1 MERNVGLFNESFP
14 PVMDG
19 VAVCVENYAR
29 WIQEKV
35 GGVSVVTPRKLNAH
49 YGQYPYEVLDY
60 ASVPVPFRHPYV
72 TGIAQIDPLLR
83 AKLYRRRFKIVHAHS
98 PFSAG
103 LMALQV
109 AKTQHIPLVATF
121 HSKFKDDFREVI
133 PSDMVVD
140 QAIKVVM
147 EFFEHADEVWVP
159 QASVEEVIREYGF
172 KGHVEVVDNGSDLV
186 ADYPDAYFE
195 DARKALGI
203 APEEFVFLFV
213 GQHIWQKNVRLVID
227 ALERI
232 KDLPF
237 RMFFVG
243 TGYAAGEM
251 KELVAQKGLS
261 DKVTFTGM
269 LTEREKV
276 TRYYAA
282 ADLFLFPSLYDNA
295 PLVVREAAALHTP
308 AVMVE
313 GSTAAEILRDG
324 ENGYLV
330 PNELDAF
337 AARLRQLYRD
347 RAEVRRVG
355 LTASRTIVRSWED
368 VVGEV
373 LDRYDAII
381 ARKTRIQA
389 FEIVSNSE
397 KSSMMKSAPAAARS
411 SREAFP

>member
-1 MERNVGLFNESFP
+1 MECNVGLFNESFP

-19 VAVCVENYAR
+19 VAVCVQNYAY
-29 WIQEKV
+29 WLQKKV
-35 GGVSVVTPRKLNAH
+35 GGVSVVTPGKLGAD
-49 YGQYPYEVLDY
+49 YKQYPYEVLDY
-60 ASVPVPFRHPYV
+60 LSVPVPFRHPYV
-72 TGIAQIDPLLR
+72 TGIAQMDPLLL
-83 AKLYRRRFKIVHAHS
+83 AKLRRRHFKIVHAHS

-103 LMALQV
+103 LMGLQV
-109 AKTQHIPLVATF
+109 AKLQKIPLVATF
-121 HSKFKDDFREVI
+121 HSKFKDDFRKVI
-133 PSDMVVD
+133 PSDMVVE
-140 QAIKVVM
+140 QAIKIVM
-147 EFFEHADEVWVP
+147 EFFDHADEVWVP
-159 QASVEEVIREYGF
+159 QASVEEVIHEYGY

-186 ADYPDAYFE
+186 ADYPDSFFE
-195 DARKALGI
+195 DARQVLGI

-213 GQHIWQKNVRLVID
+213 GQHIWQKNVRLVIE
-227 ALERI
+227 ALEKI
-232 KDLPF
+232 NDLPF

-243 TGYAAGEM
+243 TGYAADEM
-251 KELVAQKGLS
+251 KELVREKGLS
-261 DKVTFTGM
+261 EKVTFTGM
-269 LTEREKV
+269 LTEREAV

-347 RAEVRRVG
+347 REQVRRVG

-368 VVGEV
+368 VVDEV
-373 LDRYDAII
+373 LDRYNALI
-381 ARKTRIQA
+381 ARKTQIRPL
-389 FEIVSNSE
+389 
-397 KSSMMKSAPAAARS
+397 K
-411 SREAFP
+411 

>member
-19 VAVCVENYAR
+19 VAVCVENYAH

-35 GGVSVVTPRKLNAH
+35 GGVSVVTPRKLGAD

-60 ASVPVPFRHPYV
+60 VSVPVPFRHPYV

-83 AKLYRRRFKIVHAHS
+83 AKLSRRRFKIVHAHS

-103 LMALQV
+103 LMALHV

-121 HSKFKDDFREVI
+121 HSKFRDDFREVI
-133 PSDMVVD
+133 PSDMLVD
-140 QAIKVVM
+140 QAIKIVM
-147 EFFEHADEVWVP
+147 EFFDRADEVWVP

-172 KGHVEVVDNGSDLV
+172 KGHVEIVDNGSDLV
-186 ADYPDAYFE
+186 ADYPDSFFE
-195 DARKALGI
+195 KARSSLGI

-227 ALERI
+227 ALEQI

-251 KELVAQKGLS
+251 KELVEQKGLS

-269 LTEREKV
+269 LTEREQI
-276 TRYYAA
+276 TCYYAA

-313 GSTAAEILRDG
+313 GSTAATILRDG
-324 ENGYLV
+324 ENGFLV

-337 AARLRQLYRD
+337 AACLRKLYSNRG
-347 RAEVRRVG
+347 EVRRAG
-355 LTASRTIVRSWED
+355 LSASRTIVRSWED

-373 LDRYDAII
+373 LDRYDALI
-381 ARKTRIQA
+381 ARKTRIQP
-389 FEIVSNSE
+389 E
-397 KSSMMKSAPAAARS
+397 KSG
-411 SREAFP
+411 F

>member
-19 VAVCVENYAR
+19 VAVCVENYAH

-35 GGVSVVTPRKLNAH
+35 GGVSVVTPRKLNAN

-109 AKTQHIPLVATF
+109 AKTQRIPLVATF

-140 QAIKVVM
+140 QAIKIVM
-147 EFFEHADEVWVP
+147 EFFDRADEVWVP

-186 ADYPDAYFE
+186 ADYPDTYFE

-227 ALERI
+227 ALEKI

-251 KELVAQKGLS
+251 KDLVAQKGLS

-347 RAEVRRVG
+347 RGQVRRVG
-355 LTASRTIVRSWED
+355 LAASRTIVRSWED

-373 LDRYDAII
+373 LDRYDALI
-381 ARKTRIQA
+381 ARKTRIRPL
-389 FEIVSNSE
+389 
-397 KSSMMKSAPAAARS
+397 K
-411 SREAFP
+411 

>member
-1 MERNVGLFNESFP
+1 MEQNVGLFNESFP

-83 AKLYRRRFKIVHAHS
+83 AKLRRRRFKIVHAHS

-147 EFFEHADEVWVP
+147 EFFDHADEVWVP

-186 ADYPDAYFE
+186 ADYSDAYFE
-195 DARKALGI
+195 DARKALGL

-251 KELVAQKGLS
+251 KDLVDQKGLS

-276 TRYYAA
+276 TCYYAA

-313 GSTAAEILRDG
+313 GSTAAEILQDG

-381 ARKTRIQA
+381 ARKTRIRPL
-389 FEIVSNSE
+389 
-397 KSSMMKSAPAAARS
+397 K
-411 SREAFP
+411 

>member
-19 VAVCVENYAR
+19 VAVCVENYAH

-35 GGVSVVTPRKLNAH
+35 GGVSVVTPRKLNAN

-140 QAIKVVM
+140 QAIKIVM
-147 EFFEHADEVWVP
+147 EFFDRADEVWVP

-186 ADYPDAYFE
+186 ADYPDTYFE

-227 ALERI
+227 ALEKI

-251 KELVAQKGLS
+251 KDLVAQKGLS

-347 RAEVRRVG
+347 RGQVRRVG
-355 LTASRTIVRSWED
+355 LAASRTIVRSWED

-373 LDRYDAII
+373 LDRYDALI
-381 ARKTRIQA
+381 ARKTRIRPL
-389 FEIVSNSE
+389 
-397 KSSMMKSAPAAARS
+397 K
-411 SREAFP
+411 

>member
-19 VAVCVENYAR
+19 VAVCVENYAH

-35 GGVSVVTPRKLNAH
+35 GGVSVVTPRKLGAH
-49 YGQYPYEVLDY
+49 YSQYPYEVLDY

-83 AKLYRRRFKIVHAHS
+83 AKLRRRQFKIVHAHS

-109 AKTQHIPLVATF
+109 ARSQRIPLVATF

-147 EFFEHADEVWVP
+147 EFFDHADEVWVP

-186 ADYPDAYFE
+186 ADYPDSYFE
-195 DARKALGI
+195 EARRALGI
-203 APEEFVFLFV
+203 APGEFVFLFV

-227 ALERI
+227 ALEQI

-251 KELVAQKGLS
+251 KELVEQKGLS

-269 LTEREKV
+269 LTDRAQV

-282 ADLFLFPSLYDNA
+282 ADLFLFPSMYDNA

-313 GSTAAEILRDG
+313 GSTAATILRDG

-330 PNELDAF
+330 PNDLQAF
-337 AARLRQLYRD
+337 AARLRDLYRD
-347 RAEVRRVG
+347 KAAVRRAG
-355 LTASRTIVRSWED
+355 LAASRTIVRSWED

-373 LDRYDAII
+373 LDRYDALI
-381 ARKTRIQA
+381 ARKTRIRPL
-389 FEIVSNSE
+389 
-397 KSSMMKSAPAAARS
+397 K
-411 SREAFP
+411 

>member
-337 AARLRQLYRD
+337 ATRLRQLYRD

-381 ARKTRIQA
+381 ARKTRIRPL
-389 FEIVSNSE
+389 
-397 KSSMMKSAPAAARS
+397 K
-411 SREAFP
+411 

>member
-19 VAVCVENYAR
+19 VAVCVENYAH

-60 ASVPVPFRHPYV
+60 VSVPVPFRHPYV

-109 AKTQHIPLVATF
+109 AKSQHIPLVATF

-140 QAIKVVM
+140 QAIKIVM
-147 EFFEHADEVWVP
+147 EFFDRADEVWVP

-186 ADYPDAYFE
+186 ADYPDTYFE

-203 APEEFVFLFV
+203 ASEEFVFLFV

-227 ALERI
+227 ALEKI

-243 TGYAAGEM
+243 TGYAADEM
-251 KELVAQKGLS
+251 KDMVAQKGLS

-269 LTEREKV
+269 LTEREKI

-313 GSTAAEILRDG
+313 GSTAATILRDG

-337 AARLRQLYRD
+337 AARLRELYRD
-347 RAEVRRVG
+347 REQVRRVG
-355 LTASRTIVRSWED
+355 LSASRTIVRSWED

-373 LDRYDAII
+373 LDRYDALI
-381 ARKTRIQA
+381 ARKTRIRPL
-389 FEIVSNSE
+389 
-397 KSSMMKSAPAAARS
+397 K
-411 SREAFP
+411 